1 MSEPIVGP
9 ISQKEDNSPQ
19 LEQLMASYQ
28 QADASATER
37 LLSML
42 CPILSRF
49 FGSMPDTRLAVD
61 DLVQETLL
69 RIHRARH
76 TYRPGEPLLPWV
88 YAIARHTRVDHFRKT
103 RRHQSRE
110 EQVDLSELQTHAA
123 PPPPNRSLP
132 DFESLMGYLP
142 DSQREVLTM
151 LKVLGMTV
159 DEVARATSSTG
170 GAVKQKA
177 HRAYEKLRAVL
188 ENWQATGSHFPS
200 DAVKGQRIVRKE
212 DA

>member
-1 MSEPIVGP
+1 MVGL
-9 ISQKEDNSPQ
+9 ISNQEDNSPQ
-19 LEQLMASYQ
+19 LEQLMVAYQ

-37 LLSML
+37 LLL
-42 CPILSRF
+42 TLAPILGRF
-49 FGSMPDTRLAVD
+49 FGSMPDTRLVVD

-69 RIHRARH
+69 RVHRARH
-76 TYRPGEPLLPWV
+76 TYRAGEPLLPWV
-88 YAIARHTRVDHFRKT
+88 YAIARHTRVDHFRKV
-103 RRHQSRE
+103 RRQSRE
-110 EQVDLSELQTHAA
+110 EQVDPSELQAHAA
-123 PPPPNRSLP
+123 PAPQGKSLP
-132 DFESLMGYLP
+132 DFETLMGYLP

-177 HRAYEKLRAVL
+177 HRAYEKLRVVL
-188 ENWQATGSHFPS
+188 ENWRATGSHFPS
-200 DAVKGQRIVRKE
+200 GEMNDQRIAGKE

>member
-1 MSEPIVGP
+1 MNEPTIGP
-9 ISQKEDNSPQ
+9 ISQKEDGSPE
-19 LEQLMASYQ
+19 LEQLMAAYQ
-28 QADASATER
+28 QADASAAEQ
-37 LLSML
+37 LLL
-42 CPILSRF
+42 LLTRTLSRF
-49 FGSMPDTRLAVD
+49 FGSMPDTRQTAD

-88 YAIARHTRVDHFRKT
+88 YAIARHTRVDHFRKA
-103 RRHQSRE
+103 RRRKSQE
-110 EQVDLSELQTHAA
+110 EQVDYSELQTHAA
-123 PPPPNRSLP
+123 PLPPDNSLP
-132 DFESLMGYLP
+132 DFETLIGCLP
-142 DSQREVLTM
+142 YSQREVLTM

-159 DEVARATSSTG
+159 EETARATSSTG

-200 DAVKGQRIVRKE
+200 AGVKDQRIARKE

>member
-1 MSEPIVGP
+1 MSESIVDP
-9 ISQKEDNSPQ
+9 ISRKEDESRQ
-19 LEQLMASYQ
+19 LEHLMVAYQ
-28 QADASATER
+28 QADASGTER
-37 LLSML
+37 LLSLL
-42 CPILSRF
+42 CPILGRF

-69 RIHRARH
+69 RVHRARH

-88 YAIARHTRVDHFRKT
+88 YAIARHTRVDHFRKV
-103 RRHQSRE
+103 RRRQAQE
-110 EQVDLSELQTHAA
+110 EQVDFSELQTHAA
-123 PPPPNRSLP
+123 PTTPNRSLP
-132 DFESLMGYLP
+132 DFETLMRYLP

-177 HRAYEKLRAVL
+177 HRAYEKLRSVL
-188 ENWQATGSHFPS
+188 GNWQATGSHFPS
-200 DAVKGQRIVRKE
+200 SGVEGHRISGKE

>member
-1 MSEPIVGP
+1 MV
-9 ISQKEDNSPQ
+9 
-19 LEQLMASYQ
+19 AYQ

-42 CPILSRF
+42 CPILGRF

-69 RIHRARH
+69 RVHRARH
-76 TYRPGEPLLPWV
+76 TYRPGESLLPWV
-88 YAIARHTRVDHFRKT
+88 YAIARHARVDHFRKA
-103 RRHQSRE
+103 RRRQARE
-110 EQVDLSELQTHAA
+110 EQVDLSELQAHSA

-132 DFESLMGYLP
+132 DFETLMSYLP

-159 DEVARATSSTG
+159 DEVARATSSSG

-177 HRAYEKLRAVL
+177 HRAYEKLRVVL

-200 DAVKGQRIVRKE
+200 GGVQDPRIARKGDA
-212 DA
+212 

>member
-1 MSEPIVGP
+1 MSESVIRP
-9 ISQKEDNSPQ
+9 ISRGDDDSPQ
-19 LEQLMASYQ
+19 LEHLMVSYQ
-28 QADASATER
+28 QGDPAATER
-37 LLSML
+37 LLSL
-42 CPILSRF
+42 LSSILGRF

-69 RIHRARH
+69 RVHRARH
-76 TYRPGEPLLPWV
+76 TYRPGEPLLPWM
-88 YAIARHTRVDHFRKT
+88 YAIARHTRVDHFRKS
-103 RRHQSRE
+103 RRRQAQE
-110 EQVDLSELQTHAA
+110 QQVDPAELQFHAA
-123 PPPPNRSLP
+123 PSEPNRSLP
-132 DFESLMGYLP
+132 DFETLMGYLP

-177 HRAYEKLRAVL
+177 HRAYEKLRSVL

-200 DAVKGQRIVRKE
+200 GVKDHRIAGRGDA
-212 DA
+212 

>member
-9 ISQKEDNSPQ
+9 ISQKEDDSPQ
-19 LEQLMASYQ
+19 LEQLMVAYQ

-42 CPILSRF
+42 CPILGRF

-69 RIHRARH
+69 RVHRARH
-76 TYRPGEPLLPWV
+76 TYRAGEPLLPWV

-103 RRHQSRE
+103 RRQSKE
-110 EQVDLSELQTHAA
+110 EQLDPSELQAHAA
-123 PPPPNRSLP
+123 PPTPNQSLP
-132 DFESLMGYLP
+132 DFETLMGYLP

-200 DAVKGQRIVRKE
+200 GGAKDQPVARKE
-212 DA
+212 GA

>member
-1 MSEPIVGP
+1 MGESTIGP
-9 ISQKEDNSPQ
+9 IAQKGDDSPQ
-19 LEQLMASYQ
+19 LEELMVAYQ
-28 QADASATER
+28 HADASATER
-37 LLSML
+37 LLSSL
-42 CPILSRF
+42 CPILNRF
-49 FGSMPDTRLAVD
+49 FGSTPDTRHAVD

-76 TYRPGEPLLPWV
+76 TYRSGEPLLPWV
-88 YAIARHTRVDHFRKT
+88 YAIARHTRVDHFRKA
-103 RRHQSRE
+103 RRRQLKE
-110 EQVDLSELQTHAA
+110 EQVDPSELQTHAA

-132 DFESLMGYLP
+132 DFETLMGYLP

-200 DAVKGQRIVRKE
+200 APVKRQGIARKE

>member
-1 MSEPIVGP
+1 MNEPLSGP
-9 ISQKEDNSPQ
+9 IPQKEDDSPQ
-19 LEQLMASYQ
+19 FEQLMAANQ

-37 LLSML
+37 LLSLL

-69 RIHRARH
+69 RVHRARH
-76 TYRPGEPLLPWV
+76 TYRAGEPLLPWV
-88 YAIARHTRVDHFRKT
+88 YAIARHTRVDHFRKA
-103 RRHQSRE
+103 RRRQSQE
-110 EQVDLSELQTHAA
+110 EQVDLSELQAHAA

-132 DFESLMGYLP
+132 DFETLMGYLP

-159 DEVARATSSTG
+159 EEVARATSSTG

-177 HRAYEKLRAVL
+177 HRAYGKLRAVL
-188 ENWQATGSHFPS
+188 ENWQATGSHFPAGS
-200 DAVKGQRIVRKE
+200 AKDQRIAPKE